1 MNSTKSGSYT
11 PEKSVVTPATPV
23 ADSGA
28 PPADL
33 AGLREWNA
41 SRNPSSIIEA
51 RRAAQAL
58 AASRMA
64 AKVAVDK
71 LEARLADTNSNRL
84 KFYLEING
92 EAFTL
97 VLADDPPD
105 IGAPG
110 RGRLDPLPGYYV
122 DQDDALEPRL
132 GFIEHDDGENHW
144 AAHQGHLTDYFAN
157 APAAV
162 VYLYSLYMR
171 RSHRIN
177 TPRKIE
183 TFRWSGPEQPR
194 DLEDRRVDQ
203 EARKLVSHARD
214 QGGTLEMALEDFR
227 DFDPSLVGEMG
238 ERVLN
243 RAQDLDGE
251 GATSAPRRR
260 YRSSLNP
267 YRRGDY

>member
-1 MNSTKSGSYT
+1 MEIKEKPPISPY
-11 PEKSVVTPATPV
+11 KSVVTPASPV

-41 SRNPSSIIEA
+41 SRTPSSIIEA

-71 LEARLADTNSNRL
+71 LEARLAAKVAQDKLEARL
-84 KFYLEING
+84 
-92 EAFTL
+92 AA
-97 VLADDPPD
+97 LA
-105 IGAPG
+105 
-110 RGRLDPLPGYYV
+110 
-122 DQDDALEPRL
+122 
-132 GFIEHDDGENHW
+132 
-144 AAHQGHLTDYFAN
+144 
-157 APAAV
+157 
-162 VYLYSLYMR
+162 
-171 RSHRIN
+171 
-177 TPRKIE
+177 
-183 TFRWSGPEQPR
+183 
-194 DLEDRRVDQ
+194 EDRRVDQ
-203 EARKLVSHARD
+203 EARKLLSHARD

-227 DFDPSLVGEMG
+227 DFDKALLGEMG

-251 GATSAPRRR
+251 GATSTPRRR

-267 YRRGDY
+267 YRRQDY

>member
-1 MNSTKSGSYT
+1 MEIKEKPPISPY
-11 PEKSVVTPATPV
+11 KSVVTPASPV

-41 SRNPSSIIEA
+41 SRTPSSIIEA

-71 LEARLADTNSNRL
+71 LEARLAAKVAQDKLEARL
-84 KFYLEING
+84 
-92 EAFTL
+92 AA
-97 VLADDPPD
+97 LA
-105 IGAPG
+105 
-110 RGRLDPLPGYYV
+110 
-122 DQDDALEPRL
+122 
-132 GFIEHDDGENHW
+132 
-144 AAHQGHLTDYFAN
+144 
-157 APAAV
+157 
-162 VYLYSLYMR
+162 
-171 RSHRIN
+171 
-177 TPRKIE
+177 
-183 TFRWSGPEQPR
+183 
-194 DLEDRRVDQ
+194 EDRRVDQ
-203 EARKLVSHARD
+203 EARKLLSHARD

-227 DFDPSLVGEMG
+227 DFDKTLLGEMG